1 MAGQQTTTHRPTDT
15 QPLQPIDSS
24 GVGGRA
30 IFSGAK
36 RKEDYAESDFSSSL
50 FFTEKQQCP
59 DQDLTRWFK

>member
-1 MAGQQTTTHRPTDT
+1 MAGQQTATHRPTDT
-15 QPLQPIDSS
+15 QPSQPIDSS

-36 RKEDYAESDFSSSL
+36 RIEDCAESEFSSSL
-50 FFTEKQQCP
+50 FFTEKQHCL